1 MGARKHSFLKHMKKD
16 EIIILS
22 EIHTLVEEAQEDG
35 TSLACEIAVSQ
46 IRGML
51 ENYFLEKKEEMECEQ
66 DGL

>member
-1 MGARKHSFLKHMKKD
+1 MNKD

-46 IRGML
+46 IRSML